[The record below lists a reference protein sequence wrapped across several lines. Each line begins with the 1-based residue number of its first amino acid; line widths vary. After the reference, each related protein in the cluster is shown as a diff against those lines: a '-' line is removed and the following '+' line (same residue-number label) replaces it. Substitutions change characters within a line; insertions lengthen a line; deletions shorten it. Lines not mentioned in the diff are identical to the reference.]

1 MKRNRIFQKGT
12 LAAAGGLLLC
22 AAAAAGCASHR
33 GDASS
38 EPAVS
43 AGSPSVPPGGT
54 IAGGSPQV
62 ASPPV
67 IIYKTRKDYSH
78 NVPVIMD
85 ASRRRIVSYPAPSDL
100 RRGKELALPTLLEGG
115 FWLDNRGINEH
126 VAFLTYTYE
135 EYSRLPKAPS
145 MDELM
150 AHLLDKQPLVDFRVC
165 GRRADYDDIVSE
177 LNALIR
183 RNGW

>member
-1 MKRNRIFQKGT
+1 MKRRISLQLLGLTSAIACASALSGCHSQLTPVAATGT
-12 LAAAGGLLLC
+12 LQTPGMAA
-22 AAAAAGCASHR
+22 
-33 GDASS
+33 
-38 EPAVS
+38 PA
-43 AGSPSVPPGGT
+43 PP
-54 IAGGSPQV
+54 AF
-62 ASPPV
+62 
-67 IIYKTRKDYSH
+67 IYKMKADYSQL
-78 NVPVIMD
+78 VPVMMD
-85 ASRRRIVSYPAPSDL
+85 KSRSRIVSYPAPSDL
-100 RRGKELALPTLLEGG
+100 RRGNRLATPTPLDNG

>member
-1 MKRNRIFQKGT
+1 M
-12 LAAAGGLLLC
+12 
-22 AAAAAGCASHR
+22 
-33 GDASS
+33 
-38 EPAVS
+38 
-43 AGSPSVPPGGT
+43 PPGGT

-67 IIYKTRKDYSH
+67 LIYKTRKDYSH

>member
-12 LAAAGGLLLC
+12 LAAASGLLLC

-67 IIYKTRKDYSH
+67 LIYKTRKDYSH

-85 ASRRRIVSYPAPSDL
+85 ASRRRIVSYPAPSDHHGDIL
-100 RRGKELALPTLLEGG
+100 PIHRSPTPGSGFAPRYFAPPSAYIPSEPGRYGSHAWSRRHQQRSPANDNAGKSIPRRGP
-115 FWLDNRGINEH
+115 
-126 VAFLTYTYE
+126 
-135 EYSRLPKAPS
+135 
-145 MDELM
+145 
-150 AHLLDKQPLVDFRVC
+150 
-165 GRRADYDDIVSE
+165 
-177 LNALIR
+177 
-183 RNGW
+183 

>member
-1 MKRNRIFQKGT
+1 MVFCSVQLRLRGARPIGAT
-12 LAAAGGLLLC
+12 LL
-22 AAAAAGCASHR
+22 
-33 GDASS
+33 
-38 EPAVS
+38 
-43 AGSPSVPPGGT
+43 PSRQFRP
-54 IAGGSPQV
+54 V
-62 ASPPV
+62 A
-67 IIYKTRKDYSH
+67 RQC
-78 NVPVIMD
+78 
-85 ASRRRIVSYPAPSDL
+85 PAPSDL